1 MKLFKK
7 KELTEQQIADA
18 VAKDID
24 RIRAKYGCE
33 LGVWLNFD
41 YLLINVDQMYKNPE
55 IKELMF
61 PLQIRIENGTKS
73 NDKVSPNDE
82 VSA

>member
-1 MKLFKK
+1 MGLLKK
-7 KELTEQQIADA
+7 KPLTEQQIAGA

-41 YLLINVDQMYKNPE
+41 WLLINVDNMYKNPE
-55 IKELMF
+55 VKELMF
-61 PLQIRIENGTKS
+61 PLQIRIENGTKT
-73 NDKVSPNDE
+73 NDKVSPDDE